1 MAVLTRI
8 MLFMAVNL
16 LVVVTIS
23 IVLNLLGVRPYM
35 TAHGIDMGSLAVF
48 CLVWGM
54 GGSLISLAIS
64 RIMAKMM
71 LGVKVIDPTA
81 ASGETAWLV
90 QTVHHLASAAGLP
103 EMPEVGIYQ
112 SPELNA
118 FATGPTKRRSL
129 VAVSSGLL
137 ERMDRNQV
145 EGVLGHEITHIA
157 NGDMVTMTLLQGIV
171 NAFVMFL
178 ARVIAFAVSQNV
190 KQESRRGV
198 QFMVTIVLEILL
210 SFLGMLVV
218 AAFSRRREFRADAG
232 GARLAGREK
241 MVDALEGLRRG
252 MGIADNRAPS
262 LAAFK
267 ISSQRR
273 GLLALLATHPPL
285 DVRIARLNQP
295 GAF

>member
-1 MAVLTRI
+1 MGFMKRI

-23 IVLNLLGVRPYM
+23 IVLNVLGVRPYM
-35 TAHGIDMGSLAVF
+35 TAHGIDMQSLAIF

-54 GGSLISLAIS
+54 GGSFISLGIS
-64 RIMAKMM
+64 RIIAKMM
-71 LGVKVIDPTA
+71 LGVKVIDPTS
-81 ASGETAWLV
+81 ASGEAAWLV
-90 QTVHHLASAAGLP
+90 QTVYHLASAAGLSV
-103 EMPEVGIYQ
+103 MPEVGIYQ

-118 FATGPTKRRSL
+118 FATGPTKNRSL

-145 EGVLGHEITHIA
+145 EGVLGHEVTHIA
-157 NGDMVTMTLLQGIV
+157 NGDMVTMTLLQGII

-178 ARVIAFAVSQNV
+178 ARIIAFAVSQNV
-190 KQESRRGV
+190 KEGSRRGV

-210 SFLGMLVV
+210 SFLGMFVV
-218 AAFSRRREFRADAG
+218 AAYSRRREFRADAG
-232 GARLAGREK
+232 GARLSGREK
-241 MVDALEGLRRG
+241 MIAALEGLRRG
-252 MGIADNRAPS
+252 GSLVDKRAPS

-273 GLLALLATHPPL
+273 GFMALLSTHPPL
-285 DVRIARLNQP
+285 DVRIARLRQP